1 MSKFNANQEA
11 QFGLLPI
18 TKNERVY
25 NLWDNSCINIGL
37 SIATWAFLIGAS
49 LALFVGFWP
58 AVWGT
63 LAGNMLTVL
72 VMTMMPCLSSAK
84 YGMDGYSGAVSFM
97 GVKGKNFILICVA
110 VFIVMW
116 DIVLS
121 TLFARSVS
129 NVAAAATGKEA
140 MSHPFQVCMM
150 LVCMLATF
158 LVVWKGPLVIKKF
171 NNIVAPLMIIVMIM
185 LAAILTFKIGW
196 GNIVKAEP
204 LMPYES
210 NWVNF
215 LIAVELSFG
224 AGLSWWPEMGGLS
237 RLCKT
242 SRAAYWANL
251 VGLVLA
257 ATVATAIGA
266 AACLTIGSEDPTVW
280 MLQLAGV
287 GLGVLALIFI
297 AVANVTSC
305 ATITYTMCLGLK
317 GLKILQ
323 ERKWGAVVGGFCII
337 VAICLVCGA
346 DWIYDHF
353 YIMLGVTCMFYVPMT
368 AISAVDYMILRK
380 QQLSLRD
387 LFNKTSTSKYWFWG
401 GVNWVALII
410 FIADAL
416 FYLVFFDPANLIYR
430 PLFVYFT
437 GSLGAGIPCA
447 IIYYLVMKLAVVK
460 TGKGAYPTL
469 ANVER

>member
-1 MSKFNANQEA
+1 
-11 QFGLLPI
+11 
-18 TKNERVY
+18 
-25 NLWDNSCINIGL
+25 
-37 SIATWAFLIGAS
+37 
-49 LALFVGFWP
+49 
-58 AVWGT
+58 
-63 LAGNMLTVL
+63 
-72 VMTMMPCLSSAK
+72 MTMMPCLSSAK

-196 GNIVKAEP
+196 GTIVKAEP

-368 AISAVDYMILRK
+368 AISAVDYMILR
-380 QQLSLRD
+380 
-387 LFNKTSTSKYWFWG
+387 
-401 GVNWVALII
+401 A
-410 FIADAL
+410 AAE
-416 FYLVFFDPANLIYR
+416 PA
-430 PLFVYFT
+430 
-437 GSLGAGIPCA
+437 GSLQQDQHIEVLVLGRRQLGRADHLHCGRPVLLGLLRSCKPDLQTAVRLLHRISWSRHPLRHRLLSGDEAGRREDRQGCISDAGECRALMVDLKKRISWGCCP
-447 IIYYLVMKLAVVK
+447 L
-460 TGKGAYPTL
+460 T
-469 ANVER
+469 

>member
-1 MSKFNANQEA
+1 MANFDANRES

-18 TKNERVY
+18 TKNERIY
-25 NLWDNSCINIGL
+25 SLWDNCCINVGL

-84 YGMDGYSGAVSFM
+84 YGVDGYSGAVSFM
-97 GVKGKNFILICVA
+97 GVRGKNFILVCVA
-110 VFIVMW
+110 IFIIMW

-129 NVAAAATGKEA
+129 NVVAAAMGKEA
-140 MSHPFQVCMM
+140 MGHGFQVCMM
-150 LVCMLATF
+150 IVCMIATF
-158 LVVWKGPLVIKKF
+158 LIVWKGPVVIKKF
-171 NNIVAPLMIIVMIM
+171 NNIAAPLMIIVMFM
-185 LAAILTFKIGW
+185 LGIILTVKTGW
-196 GNIVKAEP
+196 GNIAEAKP
-204 LMPYES
+204 LMPYDSE
-210 NWVNF
+210 WVNF

-257 ATVATAIGA
+257 ATVGTAIGA

-287 GLGVLALIFI
+287 GLGVMAL
-297 AVANVTSC
+297 ANVSSC
-305 ATITYTMCLGLK
+305 VTITYTVCLGLK
-317 GLKILQ
+317 GLKVFQ
-323 ERKWGAVVGGFCII
+323 KRPWGGLVGGFCVI
-337 VAICLVCGA
+337 VAICLICGA
-346 DWIYDHF
+346 DWIYDNF
-353 YIMLGVTCMFYVPMT
+353 YIMLGITCMFYVPMT
-368 AISAVDYMILRK
+368 AIATVDYILLRK
-380 QQLSLRD
+380 QNLSLRD
-387 LFNKTSTSKYWFWG
+387 LFNKTNTSKYWFWG

-410 FIADAL
+410 FIADML

-430 PLFVYFT
+430 PLFVYCT

-447 IIYYLVMKLAVVK
+447 IVYYLVMKMGVVK
-460 TGKGAYPTL
+460 TGKGAYSKL
-469 ANVER
+469 ADVPR

>member
-1 MSKFNANQEA
+1 MANFDANRES

-18 TKNERVY
+18 TKNERIY
-25 NLWDNSCINIGL
+25 SLWDNCCINVGL

-84 YGMDGYSGAVSFM
+84 YGVDGYSGAVSFM
-97 GVKGKNFILICVA
+97 GVRGKNFILVCVA
-110 VFIVMW
+110 IFIIMW

-129 NVAAAATGKEA
+129 NVVAAAMGKDIA
-140 MSHPFQVCMM
+140 
-150 LVCMLATF
+150 
-158 LVVWKGPLVIKKF
+158 
-171 NNIVAPLMIIVMIM
+171 APLMIIVMLM
-185 LAAILTFKIGW
+185 LGIILTVKTGW
-196 GNIVKAEP
+196 GNIAEAKP
-204 LMPYES
+204 LMPYDSE
-210 NWVNF
+210 WVNF

-257 ATVATAIGA
+257 ATVGTAIGA

-287 GLGVLALIFI
+287 GLGVMALAFI
-297 AVANVTSC
+297 AVANVSSC
-305 ATITYTMCLGLK
+305 VTITYTVCLGLK
-317 GLKILQ
+317 GLKVFQ
-323 ERKWGAVVGGFCII
+323 KRPWGGLVGGFCVI

-346 DWIYDHF
+346 DWIYDNF
-353 YIMLGVTCMFYVPMT
+353 YIMLGITCMFYVPMT
-368 AISAVDYMILRK
+368 AIATVDYMLLRK
-380 QQLSLRD
+380 QNLSLRD
-387 LFNKTSTSKYWFWG
+387 LFNKTNTSKYWYWG

-410 FIADAL
+410 FIAEDDCARSAGHTRQEPVPVIVKRERISQFICDPCKEIAL
-416 FYLVFFDPANLIYR
+416 IGQLYVSSCVVTDPDEFGPGSFLLRKGSVRLFLICKAQ
-430 PLFVYFT
+430 LLA
-437 GSLGAGIPCA
+437 GSTAHL
-447 IIYYLVMKLAVVK
+447 
-460 TGKGAYPTL
+460 
-469 ANVER
+469 